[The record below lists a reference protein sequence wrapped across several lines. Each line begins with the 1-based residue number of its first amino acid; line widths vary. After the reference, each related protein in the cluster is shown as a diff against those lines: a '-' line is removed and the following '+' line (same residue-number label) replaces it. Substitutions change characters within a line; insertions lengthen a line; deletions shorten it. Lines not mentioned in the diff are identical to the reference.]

1 MKNSKFKLFFL
12 GAVLLLSVSAAA
24 VFYESNKEQTIT
36 LGIYSDSSWNVPNSE
51 GTKVIDYAIKRFEK
65 KNRGVK
71 IKYESGLEKNDYM
84 DWLSEKIVSDKS
96 PDVFIVPSK
105 QFNMLASIGSM
116 TKLNGYMKA
125 EGIDKKMFY
134 NGAYDAGSYSENQYA
149 LPYETNPM
157 MMCINTEL
165 MKKEGI
171 GLPRSS
177 WTIEDL
183 YDICQKVS
191 KDINNDGIVDQF
203 GIADYTWENAVFAY
217 GAELFGNDGSSANFT
232 SSKVRKALTMIE
244 KLNVLSGN
252 YKPGSDDF
260 DKGKVAFLPM
270 TLAQYRTYESYPYRV
285 AKYSAFS
292 WTCIKMPSES
302 KKICGTNS
310 ETSLFAV
317 SSQSHRKKLAWK
329 FVKLL
334 CCDKKVQQYLL
345 KHSQGSTVLRS
356 VISSRQAKRFLEED
370 GITHNALTTGSLDAI
385 LNNMKASQNFKKY
398 GEAMEQADYLISKAL
413 EKREVDTEI
422 SKIQEQI
429 ENTLINK

>member
-24 VFYESNKEQTIT
+24 VFYEFDKEQTIT

-65 KNRGVK
+65 ENRGVK

-84 DWLSEKIVSDKS
+84 DWLSEKIVSNKS

-125 EGIDKKMFY
+125 EGIDKKIFY

-191 KDINNDGIVDQF
+191 KDINNDGMVDQF

-270 TLAQYRTYESYPYRV
+270 TLAQYRTYEFYPYHV

-370 GITHNALTTGSLDAI
+370 GITHNALTTGSLDEI

>member
-1 MKNSKFKLFFL
+1 MKNSKLKLFLL
-12 GAVLLLSVSAAA
+12 GAALLLSVGAAA

-36 LGIYSDSSWNVPNSE
+36 LGIYVDSSWNVPNSE
-51 GTKVIDYAIKRFEK
+51 GTKVIDYAIRRFEK
-65 KNRGVK
+65 ENRGVK

-84 DWLSEKIVSDKS
+84 DWLSEKIVANKS
-96 PDVFIVPSK
+96 PDVFIVPSR

-116 TKLNGYMKA
+116 AKLDGYIEK
-125 EGIDKKMFY
+125 EGIDRKIFY
-134 NGAYDAGSYSENQYA
+134 DGTYEAGRYSENQYA

-157 MMCINTEL
+157 MMCVNTEL

-171 GLPRSS
+171 DLPGSS

-183 YDICQKVS
+183 YDICQRVS
-191 KDINNDGIVDQF
+191 KDVNNDGIVDQF

-217 GAELFGNDGSSANFT
+217 GAKLFGNDGSSADFT
-232 SSKVRKALTMIE
+232 SSKVRRALTMME
-244 KLNVLSGN
+244 KLNALSGN
-252 YKPGSDDF
+252 YEPGSDDF

-270 TLAQYRTYESYPYRV
+270 TLAQYRTYKSYPYHV

-302 KKICGTNS
+302 RKICGTNS

-345 KHSQGSTVLRS
+345 RHSQGSTVLRS
-356 VISSRQAKRFLEED
+356 VISSRQTKRFLEED
-370 GITHNALTTGSLDAI
+370 GITHNALTTESLDAI
-385 LNNMKASQNFKKY
+385 LNSMRASQHFKKY
-398 GEAMEQADYLISKAL
+398 NDAMGRADYLISKAL

-422 SKIQEQI
+422 SKIQNQL
-429 ENTLINK
+429 ENTLISK

>member
-65 KNRGVK
+65 ENRGVK

-125 EGIDKKMFY
+125 EGIDKKIFY

-171 GLPRSS
+171 GLPGHHGLLK
-177 WTIEDL
+177 I
-183 YDICQKVS
+183 Y
-191 KDINNDGIVDQF
+191 
-203 GIADYTWENAVFAY
+203 
-217 GAELFGNDGSSANFT
+217 
-232 SSKVRKALTMIE
+232 MI
-244 KLNVLSGN
+244 
-252 YKPGSDDF
+252 
-260 DKGKVAFLPM
+260 
-270 TLAQYRTYESYPYRV
+270 
-285 AKYSAFS
+285 
-292 WTCIKMPSES
+292 
-302 KKICGTNS
+302 
-310 ETSLFAV
+310 
-317 SSQSHRKKLAWK
+317 
-329 FVKLL
+329 FVKRFQ
-334 CCDKKVQQYLL
+334 KI
-345 KHSQGSTVLRS
+345 STMTES
-356 VISSRQAKRFLEED
+356 SISLGLQITRGRMRFLHMAQNCSEMTD
-370 GITHNALTTGSLDAI
+370 QVPI
-385 LNNMKASQNFKKY
+385 LPVQKFAR
-398 GEAMEQADYLISKAL
+398 L
-413 EKREVDTEI
+413 
-422 SKIQEQI
+422 
-429 ENTLINK
+429 

>member
-24 VFYESNKEQTIT
+24 VFYEFDKEQTIT

-65 KNRGVK
+65 ENRGVK

-84 DWLSEKIVSDKS
+84 DWLSEKIVSNKS

-125 EGIDKKMFY
+125 EGIDKKIFY

-191 KDINNDGIVDQF
+191 KDINNDGMVDQF

-270 TLAQYRTYESYPYRV
+270 TLAQYRTYKSYPYHV

-370 GITHNALTTGSLDAI
+370 GITHNALTTGSLDEI